1 APPGPPPGP
10 ALRTC
15 PPRWAEGPQAQ
26 PREDGAEQQQLRE
39 LIQGASNPQE
49 LLQVSRGPALSSNL
63 AALAIA
69 RLARLTCEQ
78 RLDTGSIRGD
88 PRFQR
93 LLNTVDAQ
101 ISQVWNAPLLQLLRS
116 LPALGL
122 GGRQARSVEQEV
134 LWRLRRLPL
143 RQLVH
148 LAEHLVGQGHDG
160 LLLPEVL
167 RKLELRWTELDGT
180 RTVVTLMAKVGHLSP
195 TLMERLEDKA
205 LELAEQFDPDE
216 VRRLALALALQ
227 QRRCVPLLRALSYHL
242 LQKPAELPLPVLTDL
257 LFAYSK
263 LSFQQPQVLH
273 RLSLEL
279 QPHLGTLSP
288 AQVLRCAR
296 SFASLRWLSRP
307 LAEAIAQY
315 SLDNTQK
322 LSINQLCGILV
333 SFGRLNF
340 QPSSSEEFFS
350 MVHEKLQG
358 QEQQLDTHLLTDV
371 VWSLCVLQQARPRH
385 LRQVLSPEF
394 QARLRG
400 DTSPRAQSSWLKLL
414 HINAT
419 ARLEAPGY
427 QGPFLPP
434 EALGGDGDKD
444 KDKEKATPLQRGL
457 REALPGA
464 LGGPDLMRQ
473 DVSTVFGW
481 DIDAE
486 VVLDSDNK
494 PLPVRDFTAPHLP
507 RSEGTKPLPPG
518 ARRVAVLR
526 WEFPQFSSRGRELLG
541 RGSMARRHLR
551 VAGFLLAEVS

>member
-1 APPGPPPGP
+1 
-10 ALRTC
+10 
-15 PPRWAEGPQAQ
+15 
-26 PREDGAEQQQLRE
+26 AEQQQLRE
-39 LIQGASNPQE
+39 LIQGASDPQE

-78 RLDTGSIRGD
+78 RLDTEGIRQD

-93 LLNTVDAQ
+93 LLSTVDAQ
-101 ISQVWNAPLLQLLRS
+101 ISQVWNLPLLQLLRS

-122 GGRQARSVEQEV
+122 PRGGHQARSVEQEV

-143 RQLVH
+143 RQLVL
-148 LAEHLVGQGHDG
+148 LAEHLAGQGHDG

-195 TLMERLEDKA
+195 ALMERLEDKA

-216 VRRLALALALQ
+216 LRRVALALAQQ

-257 LFAYSK
+257 LYAYSK

-273 RLSLEL
+273 RLSMEL
-279 QPHLGTLSP
+279 QPHVGTLSP
-288 AQVLRCAR
+288 AQVSRCAR

-307 LAEAIAQY
+307 LAEAFAQY
-315 SLDNTQK
+315 SLDNTEK
-322 LSINQLCGILV
+322 LSITQLCGILV
-333 SFGRLNF
+333 SFARLNF

-350 MVHEKLQG
+350 MVYERLQG

-371 VWSLCVLQQARPRH
+371 VWSLCVLQQAQPPH

-427 QGPFLPP
+427 QGPFLSP
-434 EALGGDGDKD
+434 EALRGDGDKD
-444 KDKEKATPLQRGL
+444 REKATPLQRGL

-464 LGGPDLMRQ
+464 LGGPDLVRH
-473 DVSTVFGW
+473 DVSTVYGW

-494 PLPVRDFTAPHLP
+494 PLPLRDFTAPHLP
-507 RSEGTKPLPPG
+507 HSEGTKPLPSG

-551 VAGFLLAEVS
+551 AAGFLLVEVSAAGSAGIPGRGVLG

>member
-1 APPGPPPGP
+1 
-10 ALRTC
+10 
-15 PPRWAEGPQAQ
+15 
-26 PREDGAEQQQLRE
+26 

-49 LLQVSRGPALSSNL
+49 LLRVSRGPALSSNL

-69 RLARLTCEQ
+69 RLARLTSEQ
-78 RLDTGSIRGD
+78 HLDTESIRGD
-88 PRFQR
+88 PRFQQ
-93 LLNTVDAQ
+93 LLDTVDAQ
-101 ISQVWNAPLLQLLRS
+101 ISQVWNTPLVQLLRS
-116 LPALGL
+116 LPVLGL
-122 GGRQARSVEQEV
+122 ARGGRQVRSVEQEV

-148 LAEHLVGQGHDG
+148 LAEYLAGQGHDS

-216 VRRLALALALQ
+216 LRRVALALALQ

-279 QPHLGTLSP
+279 QPHLGALSP
-288 AQVLRCAR
+288 VQVSRCAR
-296 SFASLRWLSRP
+296 SFAGLRWLSRP

-315 SLDNTQK
+315 ALDNTQN
-322 LSINQLCGILV
+322 LSITHLCGILV
-333 SFGRLNF
+333 SFARLNF
-340 QPSSSEEFFS
+340 QPSCSEEFFS
-350 MVHEKLQG
+350 MIHEQLQG

-371 VWSLCVLQQARPRH
+371 VWSLCVLQQARPSH

-394 QARLRG
+394 HSHLRG
-400 DTSPRAQSSWLKLL
+400 DTSPRMQSSWLKLL

-419 ARLEAPGY
+419 ARLEAPDY

-434 EALGGDGDKD
+434 EALAGDRDKD
-444 KDKEKATPLQRGL
+444 KDKATPLQRGL

-464 LGGPDLMRQ
+464 LAGNDLARF
-473 DVSTVFGW
+473 DVSTVYGW

-486 VVLDSDNK
+486 LVLDSDNK
-494 PLPVRDFTAPHLP
+494 PLPVRDFVAPHLSH
-507 RSEGTKPLPPG
+507 SEGTKPLPAG

-526 WEFPQFSSRGRELLG
+526 WEFPQFSSRGQELLG

-551 VAGFLLAEVS
+551 AAGFLLVEVS

>member
-1 APPGPPPGP
+1 
-10 ALRTC
+10 
-15 PPRWAEGPQAQ
+15 
-26 PREDGAEQQQLRE
+26 
-39 LIQGASNPQE
+39 LIQGASDPQE
-49 LLQVSRGPALSSNL
+49 LLQASRGPAMSSNL

-69 RLARLTCEQ
+69 RLAHLAGKQ
-78 RLDTGSIRGD
+78 RLDTESIRGD
-88 PRFQR
+88 PRFQQ
-93 LLNTVDAQ
+93 LLDTVDAQ
-101 ISQVWNAPLLQLLRS
+101 ISQVWNAPLVQLLRS

-122 GGRQARSVEQEV
+122 ARGGRQARSVEQEV

-143 RQLVH
+143 RQLVQ
-148 LAEHLVGQGHDG
+148 LAEHLAGQGHDG

-195 TLMERLEDKA
+195 ALMERLEDKA

-216 VRRLALALALQ
+216 LRRVVLALALQ

-279 QPHLGTLSP
+279 QPHLGALSP
-288 AQVLRCAR
+288 AQVSRCAR

-322 LSINQLCGILV
+322 LSITQLCGILV
-333 SFGRLNF
+333 SFARLNF

-350 MVHEKLQG
+350 MVHEQLQG
-358 QEQQLDTHLLTDV
+358 QEQQLDTHLLTDA
-371 VWSLCVLQQARPRH
+371 VWSLCVLQQARPPH
-385 LRQVLSPEF
+385 LRHVLCPEF

-434 EALGGDGDKD
+434 EALAGDRDKD
-444 KDKEKATPLQRGL
+444 REKATPLQRGL
-457 REALPGA
+457 REALLGA
-464 LGGPDLMRQ
+464 LGGPDLIRH
-473 DVSTVFGW
+473 DVSTVYGW

-507 RSEGTKPLPPG
+507 HSEGTKPLPPG

-551 VAGFLLAEVS
+551 AAGFLLAEVS